1 MTFKEWINRVISS
14 GNLCDEYTDKVN
26 EARSKKAL
34 IDVCLDSNGS
44 GWLCEMD
51 SKGITLPYE
60 TILKEFGAYINARYV
75 AEYEGKNGGHY
86 NSCIY
91 CRYDEDECLV
101 ETTCV
106 TMLGCKTNVLLK
118 ENSYVFIYADKNC
131 DLTIHVPNSAH
142 CKVEYW
148 CDAKITIVGCEKNV
162 KLKHR

>member
-1 MTFKEWINRVISS
+1 MTFSEWINKVMES
-14 GNLCDEYTDKVN
+14 GHLCEEYTDKVN

-34 IDVCLDSNGS
+34 MDVCLDSNGS

-51 SKGITLPYE
+51 TEGITLPYE

-91 CRYDEDECLV
+91 CCYDEDECLI

-106 TMLGCKTNVLLK
+106 TMLGCKTNVRLK
-118 ENSYVFIYADKNC
+118 DNSYVFIYADKNC
-131 DLTIHVPNSAH
+131 DLTIHVPYSAH

-148 CDAKITIVGCEKNV
+148 GEAKISIVGCDNNV

>member
-1 MTFKEWINRVISS
+1 MKFSEWINKVMES
-14 GNLCDEYTDKVN
+14 GHLCAEYTDKVH
-26 EARSKKAL
+26 EARSKRAL
-34 IDVCLDSNGS
+34 MDVCLDSNGS
-44 GWLCEMD
+44 KFLQEMD
-51 SKGITLPYE
+51 AKGLMLPYE
-60 TILKEFGAYINARYV
+60 TIMKEFGAYINARYV

-91 CRYDEDECLV
+91 CCYDEDECLV

-106 TMLGCKTNVLLK
+106 TMLGCKTNVRLK

-131 DLTIHVPNSAH
+131 DLTIHVPNSSH

-148 CDAKITIVGCEKNV
+148 GEAKISIVGCDNNV